1 MRVMHGHSAKRF
13 MVFHRMLSAR
23 REWSVVS
30 MAIVQVMIDV
40 SVEMFRPVEP
50 GTRPD
55 EHTAREPLRA
65 IVAIWSTVVGRL
77 LIVPIRTNRRRPN
90 FDRNLRGRGMW
101 HGEEEARSYSHET
114 QMFQYFHKV
123 TNR

>member
-1 MRVMHGHSAKRF
+1 MRVMHGLSAKRF